1 MESNVC
7 SSIVHR
13 MNQGTFAELGTPLFD
28 TTFVVLDLETT
39 GGSKEADAITEVGAL
54 KTLGGQTVGTFQT
67 LVRPAEP
74 IPASIELLTGIS
86 DSMVAGA
93 PPIEEILPSL
103 WEFLNGCVLVAHNA
117 SFDAGFLAYSFTR
130 YGYPVPFRRT
140 VCTLR
145 LARWLMKGE
154 TRDLRLETLAGT
166 IGTASR
172 PCHRAFPD
180 AQATLELFHRL
191 LELAGPVGVLTFE
204 DLVSFTRVG
213 RKPDVGK
220 ASLAAKVPRVP
231 GVYRFLDIRGRVI
244 YVGKAKNLRARVRSY
259 FYGDERPRLGTL
271 VREIA
276 KVEFERTN
284 SELDAEVRELELIR
298 QHQPRYNRRNRRSG
312 RSPVW
317 IRVAEGKV
325 PRLVITRK
333 ASDQAPPLLGP
344 FTSQKQAK
352 GVLDALSDAYPLPRC
367 SDPRKHPNGCA
378 FGQMGRCMAPCL
390 TGRQDPYR
398 SVFDQMIDCLG
409 RDPNAIIER
418 LHQRMSSLA
427 EDMRYEEAADLRDRI
442 ELLAKTFE
450 RQLIVQTLMQSG
462 DILLGISQEKPA
474 GHVAIRQGRLVAV
487 HAASETSGQ
496 EAAEIFA
503 FAFPPR
509 TRQWVTYEEWEE
521 MQIIWR
527 HLGKSAKQGVRV
539 LWCSGL
545 RFLPH

>member
-1 MESNVC
+1 
-7 SSIVHR
+7 
-13 MNQGTFAELGTPLFD
+13 
-28 TTFVVLDLETT
+28 
-39 GGSKEADAITEVGAL
+39 
-54 KTLGGQTVGTFQT
+54 
-67 LVRPAEP
+67 
-74 IPASIELLTGIS
+74 
-86 DSMVAGA
+86 
-93 PPIEEILPSL
+93 
-103 WEFLNGCVLVAHNA
+103 
-117 SFDAGFLAYSFTR
+117 FTR
-130 YGYPVPFRRT
+130 HGYSVPFRKT

-166 IGTASR
+166 IGTAAR

-204 DLVSFTRVG
+204 DLISFTRVG
-213 RKPDVGK
+213 RKPDIGK

-231 GVYRFLDIRGRVI
+231 GVYRFLDIRGRVL
-244 YVGKAKNLRARVRSY
+244 YVGKAKNLRSRVRSY

-284 SELDAEVRELELIR
+284 SELAAEVRELELIR
-298 QHQPRYNRRNRRSG
+298 QHQPRYNRRNRRTG

-317 IRVAEGKV
+317 IRIADGKI
-325 PRLVITRK
+325 PRLVVTRK

-352 GVLDALSDAYPLPRC
+352 EVLEALRDAYPMPRC
-367 SDPRKHPNGCA
+367 TDPRKHPDGCA
-378 FGQMGRCMAPCL
+378 FGQMGRCIAPCL
-390 TGRQDPYR
+390 PGRQDPYQDL
-398 SVFDQMIDCLG
+398 FDQMIDCINS
-409 RDPNAIIER
+409 DPHSILER
-418 LHQRMSSLA
+418 LNLRMSALA

-442 ELLAKTFE
+442 ELLARTFD
-450 RQLIVQTLMQSG
+450 RQQIVQSLMLSG
-462 DILLGISQEKPA
+462 DVLLDFSEEQSPVC
-474 GHVAIRQGRLVAV
+474 VAIRQGRLVAV
-487 HAASETSGQ
+487 HPAPDGSGYDI
-496 EAAEIFA
+496 AGIFA
-503 FAFPPR
+503 FAPPPR

-527 HLGKSAKQGVRV
+527 HLGKHAKQGARV

-545 RFLPH
+545 LFLPS